1 MLKIV
6 VLPLFTHRSLLVLLA
21 FGLILLGDRVCAQ
34 EVKIHGTVYNMYRT
48 RPLDGVSV
56 LCTSGRGTTTDSSG
70 NYVITARSDDSIFFS
85 YLGRSTTKYPV
96 STINSFTNFD
106 VALHVDPITLKEIS
120 VMPKN
125 YKMDSLQN
133 RKDYAKIFDYKKP
146 GFKLT
151 SPESGLGVGVDLDE
165 LINMLRFQKIRRTVA
180 FQRRLE
186 DEEKEKFVDHRF
198 SRYIVKKVTHM
209 SEEELDT
216 FMIRYRPSYLFCAVA
231 TDYDFLDYIKLA
243 FSEYKRGDIQRPGE
257 MKKP

>member
-1 MLKIV
+1 M
-6 VLPLFTHRSLLVLLA
+6 PLFTFRSLLVLLA
-21 FGLILLGDRVCAQ
+21 FGLILFGDRADAQ
-34 EVKIHGTVYNMYRT
+34 DVTIHGTVYNMYRT

-56 LCTSGRGTTTDSSG
+56 VCTSGRGTTTDSSG
-70 NYVITARSDDSIFFS
+70 NYVITVRPEDSIYFS

-106 VALHVDPITLKEIS
+106 IALHVDPITLKEIR

-125 YKMDSLQN
+125 YKMDSIQN
-133 RKDYAKIFDYKKP
+133 RKDYARIFDYKKP
-146 GFKLT
+146 GFKIT
-151 SPESGLGVGVDLDE
+151 SPGTSGLGVGVDLDE
-165 LINMLRFQKIRRTVA
+165 LINMLRFQKIRRTLA

-216 FMIRYRPSYLFCAVA
+216 FMISYRPSYLFCAMA

-243 FSEYKRGDIQRPGE
+243 YAEYKRGLAPRPGE